1 MVNMLRRQQVHR
13 GRDTT
18 VIRRLPLAAATVLAA
33 AVVLPTAQAQVI
45 PACGNGYSCLY
56 QWWADRAHTVFN
68 GFLSVDCRG
77 EVATSG
83 TRSGYLV
90 FSQAPCGGN

>member
-1 MVNMLRRQQVHR
+1 M
-13 GRDTT
+13 
-18 VIRRLPLAAATVLAA
+18 IRRLLLAAVTALA
-33 AVVLPTAQAQVI
+33 AVVVIPTAPAQAI

-68 GFLSVDCRG
+68 GFLSVDCSG
-77 EVATSG
+77 NVDISG

-90 FSQAPCGGN
+90 FSQARCGGDI